1 MNIQFTGKLVRD
13 SFISFGLYTE
23 DSNDIDFRATNQPFG
38 SRVILLNRSTG
49 LDPDISEKVKHFVST
64 MEEMDDVVFTE
75 YITNIIPI
83 IPETLVSFI
92 ISAVSQEYEMRQ
104 TLKEDTQGLSYFRK
118 SLQVLKALS
127 IHHNDSFVNR
137 LPLAERLQ
145 TIIFSE
151 ERKGVER
158 NSHLYIDTLELAC
171 DVLRRLSSLVA
182 ESIECSIETIDL
194 KTLSLLEIFSYFC
207 FIGAETILKQSFSSD
222 QQKFRRFLVN
232 KAKTELE
239 KEATVDI
246 VSIVNYMDRKVST
259 I

>member
-1 MNIQFTGKLVRD
+1 M
-13 SFISFGLYTE
+13 
-23 DSNDIDFRATNQPFG
+23 
-38 SRVILLNRSTG
+38 
-49 LDPDISEKVKHFVST
+49 
-64 MEEMDDVVFTE
+64 
-75 YITNIIPI
+75 
-83 IPETLVSFI
+83 
-92 ISAVSQEYEMRQ
+92 
-104 TLKEDTQGLSYFRK
+104 
-118 SLQVLKALS
+118 
-127 IHHNDSFVNR
+127 
-137 LPLAERLQ
+137 
-145 TIIFSE
+145 
-151 ERKGVER
+151 
-158 NSHLYIDTLELAC
+158 
-171 DVLRRLSSLVA
+171 RRLSSLVA